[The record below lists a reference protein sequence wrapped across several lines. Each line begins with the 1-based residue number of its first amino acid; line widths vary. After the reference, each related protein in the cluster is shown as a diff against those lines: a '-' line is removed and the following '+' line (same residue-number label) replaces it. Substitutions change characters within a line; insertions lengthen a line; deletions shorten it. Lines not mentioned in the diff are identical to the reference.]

1 MKDIKQSDILDMVM
15 NKLKPEESGNK
26 LMNLLTLLGQQQGYQ
41 PMAPQNE
48 AMPQP
53 QPTQANI
60 GAQMSSLPPEQ
71 KYKFLRKGQV

>member
-1 MKDIKQSDILDMVM
+1 MDKMKQSDILNMVKT
-15 NKLKPEESGNK
+15 KLAPEQGGNK

-48 AMPQP
+48 SMPQP
-53 QPTQANI
+53 QPTQQNI
-60 GAQMSSLPPEQ
+60 GAGLSNLPPEQ

>member
-1 MKDIKQSDILDMVM
+1 MKQSEVRDRVM
-15 NKLKPEESGNK
+15 QKLHPEQGGNK

-48 AMPQP
+48 SMPQP
-53 QPTQANI
+53 QPTQQNI
-60 GAQMSSLPPEQ
+60 GAGLSNLPPEQ